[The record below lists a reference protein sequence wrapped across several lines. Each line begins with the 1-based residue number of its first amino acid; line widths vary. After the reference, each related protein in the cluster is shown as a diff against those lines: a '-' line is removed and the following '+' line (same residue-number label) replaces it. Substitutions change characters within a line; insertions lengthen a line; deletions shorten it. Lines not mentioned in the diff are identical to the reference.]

1 MYLLDDKVRDRQQ
14 RYLRLA
20 TLLGEEDTTGRLCA
34 LALEMEKHREKFGQA
49 SAAPEDWRL
58 VTAILLAEIDVFLAR
73 ARGAMFFASRQ
84 LRPLRFSAYD
94 LWEAAQLCR
103 EEAEASV
110 HVAVRR
116 ALASRAREL
125 VMLGEKIA
133 REETGG
139 RYEAG

>member
-1 MYLLDDKVRDRQQ
+1 VPEERKLVT
-14 RYLRLA
+14 A
-20 TLLGEEDTTGRLCA
+20 TLLT
-34 LALEMEKHREKFGQA
+34 
-49 SAAPEDWRL
+49 
-58 VTAILLAEIDVFLAR
+58 EIDVFLAR

-84 LRPLRFSAYD
+84 LRPLTFSAYD

-103 EEAEASV
+103 EEAEASMYI
-110 HVAVRR
+110 AMRR
-116 ALASRAREL
+116 ALASRALEL

>member
-20 TLLGEEDTTGRLCA
+20 TLLGEEDTTGRLGA

-49 SAAPEDWRL
+49 SAGAEEGRL
-58 VTAILLAEIDVFLAR
+58 VMAILLAEIDVFLAR

-110 HVAVRR
+110 QVALRR
-116 ALASRAREL
+116 ALASRALEL

-139 RYEAG
+139 RYEAR